1 MTPGPGYYPNQK
13 EEVKETKKNPYKKEP
28 RKTEVVNLKDPEE
41 QKTPSPFDY
50 GNFNNTIEDKLNH
63 YENRMTL
70 T

>member
-41 QKTPSPFDY
+41 
-50 GNFNNTIEDKLNH
+50 
-63 YENRMTL
+63 
-70 T
+70 